1 MGTCILAA
9 FAACLYFSSR
19 TATFASLAL
28 ASYMSCSK
36 SSGGVDAS
44 PTSLLVP
51 LPEKAGLMHP
61 AHAAAAPLQPP
72 DGTLQA
78 FHIIQ
83 TRARVN
89 HLSQTHEAPLLKR
102 TPCPE
107 ASHVE
112 DLRAKGVQR

>member
-1 MGTCILAA
+1 M
-9 FAACLYFSSR
+9 
-19 TATFASLAL
+19 
-28 ASYMSCSK
+28 
-36 SSGGVDAS
+36 
-44 PTSLLVP
+44 P

-102 TPCPE
+102 TPCPVV
-107 ASHVE
+107 SHVSRLRE
-112 DLRAKGVQR
+112 GSSALTKGGDAFGRQPIDRVVLRALD